1 MGNVDW
7 QSVVVTVVAFGALVV
22 LARPWLPSRR
32 ASRTAGAC
40 PSCAAGQA
48 ACSKAGHERPATP
61 DGALPLTLVRSDRAP
76 RTQA

>member
-1 MGNVDW
+1 MGSVDW

-22 LARPWLPSRR
+22 LVRPWLPSRG
-32 ASRTAGAC
+32 ASRSAGPC

-61 DGALPLTLVRSDRAP
+61 EAALPLTLVRRDGSR
-76 RTQA
+76 RTQV